1 MATTRRQ
8 FLQNVLGGS
17 ALLSAGL
24 TAPAFLTSTAR
35 LLAAPGQ
42 RDHKVL
48 VVVQLSGGN
57 DGLNTVIPYRDP
69 LYAQN
74 RVALRIAP
82 TTVVPLADGI
92 GLHPQMRGM
101 AELYEQ
107 GQLAVVQGVGY
118 PNPNRSHFES
128 MDIWHSC
135 QRGDE
140 MNGDAAAARARTGW
154 LGRTID
160 RLPSRQRRELPALHL
175 GRGALPLA
183 LVARQTAVPS
193 VESLDR
199 FQLRS
204 PDGGLSVA
212 ALRELSTS
220 SLSPDAASAGNE
232 AAEHPGS
239 LVQFVQQTTLTAL
252 DASGKLKESLAQDR
266 AAVAYPAAPLAG
278 QLRTV
283 AQLIDAGLPC
293 RIYYLSLG
301 GFDTHASQLPTHAEL
316 LGQLSQAV
324 AAFMADLQARGH
336 ADRVLLM
343 TFSEFGRRV
352 KENASAGTD
361 HGAAAPMFLAG
372 AAVKP
377 GLIGPHPALDDLD
390 AGDLKHHTDF
400 RQVYAAILEHW
411 LKCPAAEVLGDHF
424 SPADVLKP
432 A

>member
-1 MATTRRQ
+1 MATPRRQ
-8 FLQNVLGGS
+8 FLQSMLGGS

-35 LLAAPGQ
+35 LLAAQGQ
-42 RDHKVL
+42 RGQKVL

-69 LYAQN
+69 LYARN
-74 RVALRIAP
+74 RVALRIASP
-82 TTVVPLADGI
+82 SVLPLADGV

-101 AELYEQ
+101 AELFEQ

-135 QRGDE
+135 QRGDI
-140 MNGDAAAARARTGW
+140 AAGEQAARARTGW
-154 LGRTID
+154 LGRALD
-160 RLPSRQRRELPALHL
+160 CLPLGQRSEVPALHL
-175 GRGALPLA
+175 GGGALPLA

-193 VESLDR
+193 IDSLDR
-199 FQLRS
+199 FRLRS
-204 PDGGLSVA
+204 PDGGLSAA
-212 ALRELSTS
+212 ALRALAAS
-220 SLSPDAASAGNE
+220 SLPAEQASLA
-232 AAEHPGS
+232 
-239 LVQFVQQTTLTAL
+239 QFVQQTTLTAL
-252 DASGKLKESLAQDR
+252 DASGKLQESLAQDR
-266 AAVAYPAAPLAG
+266 AAAAYPAVPLAG
-278 QLRTV
+278 QLRSI

-301 GFDTHASQLPTHAEL
+301 GFDTHAGQAASHARL
-316 LGQLSQAV
+316 LEQLSQSL
-324 AAFMADLQARGH
+324 AAFMADIQARGH
-336 ADRVLLM
+336 ADRVLVM

-372 AAVKP
+372 AAVKA
-377 GLIGPHPALDDLD
+377 GLVGPHPSLEDLD

-400 RQVYAAILEHW
+400 RQVYAAILERW
-411 LKCPAAEVLGDHF
+411 LDCPAAEVLGGTF
-424 SPADVLKP
+424 RPAEVLKT